1 VLKIPAFAKRQN
13 VSGQAM
19 TTQQQTY
26 RNSTGLIIALAVIG
40 LFIFFPVWINV
51 YVAPIY
57 LIIHGLLVLGLTKIN
72 GFQSTIKPVKFGL
85 IISGIPLGLL
95 LVQNIFT
102 VPLYIS
108 TKSNLGEILVVTG
121 LTFIVCL
128 ADFFT
133 TFLIYNN
140 WWTKKKV

>member
-1 VLKIPAFAKRQN
+1 
-13 VSGQAM
+13 M

-72 GFQSTIKPVKFGL
+72 DFQSTIKPVKFGL

-102 VPLYIS
+102 IPLYIS

-128 ADFFT
+128 TDFFT
-133 TFLIYNN
+133 TYLIYNN
-140 WWTKKKV
+140 WWSKKKL